1 MSLDIYTNKLYTPI
15 TFEWHPWLTMVTHTP
30 LRCDG
35 LFNNSTI
42 AAAVLD
48 DCQEQIKAA
57 CANHII
63 DESSFKDIV
72 HNFEEAIILRN
83 RFSHVFLDPGENIYF
98 DTGADGAGKHTSI
111 GGYHIWIAL
120 IDYTTLLYYL
130 ITLEYHQKL
139 SSEISRFTAL
149 ENIEQSRQLLLAVAE
164 NMEHTI
170 QLSCNL
176 IEVSMRRYYKQ
187 VESETNN
194 ENK

>member
-1 MSLDIYTNKLYTPI
+1 MSLDIYTNKLYSPV
-15 TFEWHPWLTMVTHTP
+15 TFDWHPWLTMVTHDP
-30 LRCDG
+30 LYCGG

-48 DCQEQIKAA
+48 DCKEQIKAA
-57 CANHII
+57 CVNHIT
-63 DESSFKDIV
+63 DNSSFKDIV

-83 RFSHVFLDPGENIYF
+83 RFSHAFLNPGDNIYF
-98 DTGADGAGKHTSI
+98 DTGADGTSKHTSI
-111 GGYHIWIAL
+111 GGYHIWTAL

-130 ITLEYHQKL
+130 IMLEYHQKL
-139 SSEISRFTAL
+139 PSEISRFTAL
-149 ENIEQSRQLLLAVAE
+149 ENIEQNRQLLLVVAE

-170 QLSCNL
+170 QQSCNL

-187 VESETNN
+187 EKNN

>member
-15 TFEWHPWLTMVTHTP
+15 TFDWHPWLTMVTHAP
-30 LRCDG
+30 LHYDG
-35 LFNNSTI
+35 VLNNSTV

-57 CANHII
+57 CTHHIT
-63 DESSFKDIV
+63 DESSLKDIV

-83 RFSHVFLDPGENIYF
+83 RFSHVFLNPGENIFF
-98 DTGADGAGKHTSI
+98 DTGADGSGKHDRI
-111 GGYHIWIAL
+111 GGYTVWTAL

-130 ITLEYHQKL
+130 IVLEYHQKC
-139 SSEISRFTAL
+139 SAEISRFTAL
-149 ENIEQSRQLLLAVAE
+149 KNVEQNRQLLLAVAE
-164 NMEHTI
+164 NMEYTI

-187 VESETNN
+187 ETNN
-194 ENK
+194 ENKQ